1 MIDDGATVF
10 PIIKA
15 VDLLSDYEIEKRN
28 KMPIRSFRK
37 LIYIAPR
44 FSHSYFN
51 VSDSDMDSA
60 ITAKGSGPDV
70 YLGGED
76 EAIWGKKY
84 KVRLISK
91 STGKKIDFNFEVDHK
106 HIETEKERN

>member
-1 MIDDGATVF
+1 M
-10 PIIKA
+10 
-15 VDLLSDYEIEKRN
+15 
-28 KMPIRSFRK
+28 
-37 LIYIAPR
+37 YIAPK

-51 VSDSDMDSA
+51 TGKSGMSSA
-60 ITAKGSGPDV
+60 QTAKGFGASS
-70 YLGGED
+70 YLGGES
-76 EAIWGKKY
+76 EPIWGKKY